1 MSAMRAG
8 GGGSAVREP
17 CAEPVTGGDEEST
30 SMQWR
35 TAAAQ
40 EGGREGQGRRAA
52 KNREEREGAN
62 AQGNA
67 NEPTES
73 PVPGAETTGQ
83 REGARRRGVQ
93 PPPTDQ
99 VEPLFPDENEETA
112 GPHQSRRRTRSR
124 RDRTDSGTRGVS
136 RWCVKHPAGLQV
148 GLAVGTS
155 GSARRVVPIPD
166 AS

>member
-67 NEPTES
+67 SEPTES
-73 PVPGAETTGQ
+73 PAPGTETTGQ

-99 VEPLFPDENEETA
+99 VKPLFPDVN
-112 GPHQSRRRTRSR
+112 R
-124 RDRTDSGTRGVS
+124 RDSRAAPEPKTNEDPTRPD
-136 RWCVKHPAGLQV
+136 RFRDK
-148 GLAVGTS
+148 
-155 GSARRVVPIPD
+155 RRVEVVCE
-166 AS
+166 ASSRSSGWPCGRHVRECA